1 MEHIMKLKAIYFDKI
16 KAGEKIYEIRLNEE
30 KRKLIKIGDYIVF
43 KKEPDLTEN
52 LSVKVVDLIAFKS
65 FDEMIKSL
73 GAKDIGFEGKSNEQ
87 VIETYHQ
94 FYSSQDENKYGVLA
108 IGIELI

>member
-1 MEHIMKLKAIYFDKI
+1 MEHEMRLQGIYFDKI
-16 KAGEKIYEIRLNEE
+16 KAGEKIYEIRLNDE
-30 KRKLIKIGDYIVF
+30 KRKLIKIGDNIVF

-94 FYSSQDENKYGVLA
+94 FYSVQNEEMYGVLA
-108 IGIELI
+108 IKVAVV